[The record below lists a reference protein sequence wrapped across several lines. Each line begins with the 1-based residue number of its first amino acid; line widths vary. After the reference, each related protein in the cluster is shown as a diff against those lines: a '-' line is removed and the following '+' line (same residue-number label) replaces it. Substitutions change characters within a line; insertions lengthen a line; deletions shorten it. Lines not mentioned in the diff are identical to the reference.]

1 MVVNENILALNGI
14 CVNANSTTLGTFL
27 ATIDANLDND
37 DAYSGDL
44 LTVAQIAKINNMCKI
59 ALTTT
64 LGTVVN
70 GLLDASKNATPATKI
85 SDAHAKLL
93 NNMCFGAQKCGLGTL
108 LQSIADRINH
118 MQLSDAAMITAFSIP
133 LSTGAA
139 TIDDINYEIAVEM
152 PALTDVTALVATFT
166 LSAGATA
173 KIGLVPQVSGVT
185 PNNFTAPVLYG
196 ITSES
201 GDVINT
207 WTVTVTLAA

>member
-1 MVVNENILALNGI
+1 MVVNGNILALDHI
-14 CVNANSTTLGTFL
+14 CANAASTTLGTFL

-37 DAYSGDL
+37 DPYSGAL
-44 LTVAQIAKINNMCKI
+44 LTVAQIAKINGMCRI
-59 ALTTT
+59 AEQTA

-93 NNMCFGAQKCGLGTL
+93 NGMCYGAQKCALGTL

-118 MQLSDAAMITAFSIP
+118 MQLSDDAMITAFSIP

-173 KIGLVPQVSGVT
+173 KVGLVSQVSGVT
-185 PNNFTAPVLYG
+185 PNDFTNPVIYG
-196 ITSES
+196 VTSES
-201 GDVINT
+201 GDVIST